1 MIKHKSFKFRIY
13 PTEEQKVYFSK
24 VFGCCR
30 FIWNAMLEDKI
41 KAYKETGELLR
52 NTPAQYK
59 KQFEFLKEVDGYAL
73 CNEQVNLQQAYMRF
87 FKGKGKVGFPKYK
100 SKKHDK
106 DSFTTN
112 NVNNGTMISL
122 FDNNKYIKFCKVKK
136 LRIKCHRQIPSNYKI
151 KRVTISRT
159 STNKYYCS
167 ILTEYECEEPKKEI
181 DITKAIGLDY
191 SSPHFYVDN
200 QGNEAGYPKFYRLY
214 QDKLAREQRKL
225 SHMKLGSNNYR
236 KQKIKVARIHE
247 KITNCRVD
255 WIEKLSREL
264 ANKFD
269 IVCIEDL
276 DMTSIAQSLKLAKS
290 TLDNSWGRF
299 VTKLEQKC
307 KLVLKCDKFFPS
319 SKTCHC
325 CGYVNKDLTLNDREW
340 ECPNCHTVISR
351 DKNAANNILTYCLK
365 TIDNYLN

>member
-1 MIKHKSFKFRIY
+1 MIKNKTFKFRIY

-41 KAYKETGELLR
+41 NTYKETGKLLY

-59 KQFEFLKEVDGYAL
+59 GKFEWLKEVDSLAL
-73 CNEQVNLQQAYMRF
+73 CNEQIHLQQSYMIF
-87 FKGKGKVGFPKYK
+87 LKSKGEFDFLKYK
-100 SKKHDK
+100 SKKRDK

-112 NVNNGTMISL
+112 NVNGAIKL
-122 FDNNKYIKFCKVKK
+122 FNNNKYIKFRKVKK

-151 KRVTISRT
+151 KSVTISRT

-167 ILTEYECEEPKKEI
+167 ILTEYEWKETKKEI

-200 QGNEAGYPKFYRLY
+200 QGNEAAYPKFYRLN

-247 KITNCRVD
+247 KISNCRVD

-276 DMTSIAQSLKLAKS
+276 NISGIAQSLKLAKS

-319 SKTCHC
+319 SKICHC

-340 ECPNCHTVISR
+340 ECPNCHTIISR
-351 DKNAANNILTYCLK
+351 DENAAKNILVYCLK
-365 TIDNYLN
+365 TMDNHLN